1 MNLRRRSLIG
11 SNRGRGFRV
20 GGMDIR
26 ASSGDGSEAV
36 YPGIQFTVAPGL
48 GGQTGRPREKTYRR
62 SANDRFTRH
71 SPMAP
76 RFVRRRASAIF
87 L

>member
-1 MNLRRRSLIG
+1 MNLQRSLIG
-11 SNRGRGFRV
+11 SNRGTGFKA
-20 GGMDIR
+20 GGAGLR
-26 ASSGDGSEAV
+26 TSSGSSGEAV

>member
-11 SNRGRGFRV
+11 LIGSNRGK
-20 GGMDIR
+20 GGAGLR
-26 ASSGDGSEAV
+26 TSSGSSGEVV
-36 YPGIQFTVAPGL
+36 YPGIQFTAAPGP

-76 RFVRRRASAIF
+76 RGPYALGGAQ
-87 L
+87 

>member
-1 MNLRRRSLIG
+1 MNLRRRSRTG
-11 SNRGRGFRV
+11 TNRGRGFRV
-20 GGMDIR
+20 VGMNLR
-26 ASSGDGSEAV
+26 ASSGSGVEAV

-62 SANDRFTRH
+62 SANDSSTRH